1 MTTSIEQVAERLDR
15 GDKRFAA
22 IEKKLACLQ
31 ERTEGLPDMRK
42 DVAATRELVEALS
55 AVKTVARFIKWS
67 ASLVAAVAALWAIVR
82 ASAKGWF

>member
-1 MTTSIEQVAERLDR
+1 MTITHEQLAERLDR
-15 GDKRFAA
+15 GDRRFQA
-22 IEKKLACLQ
+22 IEKKLACLD
-31 ERTEGLPDMRK
+31 ERTAGLPQMQA

-67 ASLVAAVAALWAIVR
+67 ASLVAALAALWAIVR